1 MTEQLF
7 KSRGHDTQN
16 GALTK
21 LSSHTTIDKQL
32 SDTAATALALCC
44 PNVILDLLLTMAGVA
59 RDVWSALG
67 LTLGI
72 RSYMRLRCGSRRP
85 VITDQVLADTLS
97 PAIISDQ

>member
-1 MTEQLF
+1 MSDSSSHEA
-7 KSRGHDTQN
+7 GHDTQN
-16 GALTK
+16 GALAKHST
-21 LSSHTTIDKQL
+21 HTAFDKQL
-32 SDTAATALALCC
+32 SDTAATNALALCC
-44 PNVILDLLLTMAGVA
+44 PNVILDWLLTMAGVA
-59 RDVWSALG
+59 RDVVCTG